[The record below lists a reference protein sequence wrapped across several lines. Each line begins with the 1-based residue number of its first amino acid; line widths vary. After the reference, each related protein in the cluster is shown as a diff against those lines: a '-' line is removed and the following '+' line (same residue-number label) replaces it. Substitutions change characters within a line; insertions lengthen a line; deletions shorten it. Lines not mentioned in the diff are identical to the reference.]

1 MLISVLSGV
10 GRVRSSN
17 LKLVVKML
25 RSKIL
30 MRLDWAAVI
39 GAALAKSQRGGG
51 GEEKGKGK
59 GQEDRLY

>member
-1 MLISVLSGV
+1 
-10 GRVRSSN
+10 
-17 LKLVVKML
+17 ML